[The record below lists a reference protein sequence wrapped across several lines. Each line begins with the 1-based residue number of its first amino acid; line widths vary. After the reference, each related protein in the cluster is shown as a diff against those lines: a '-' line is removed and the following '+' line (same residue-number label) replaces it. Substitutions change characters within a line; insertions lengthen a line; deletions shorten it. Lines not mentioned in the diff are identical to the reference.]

1 MDGWL
6 GLPRSKRKK
15 IDMKEG
21 YRPAA
26 AKKERKGREAE
37 ERSETPTASGAVLA

>member
-1 MDGWL
+1 LVAWATEIQE
-6 GLPRSKRKK
+6 KK

-26 AKKERKGREAE
+26 AKKEKGREAE
-37 ERSETPTASGAVLA
+37 ERSETPTASGVVLT

>member
-1 MDGWL
+1 LVAWATGIQE
-6 GLPRSKRKK
+6 KE

-37 ERSETPTASGAVLA
+37 ERSETPTASGAVLT